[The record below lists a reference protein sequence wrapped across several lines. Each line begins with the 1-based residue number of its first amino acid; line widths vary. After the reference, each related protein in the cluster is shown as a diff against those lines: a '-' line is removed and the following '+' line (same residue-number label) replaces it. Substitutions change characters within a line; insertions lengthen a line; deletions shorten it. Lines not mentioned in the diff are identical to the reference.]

1 MKQLK
6 LVSYLFYLIFIVSFL
21 LSFSSI
27 DNRQN
32 FIKCF
37 TDVRTESKIISIW
50 VYMYIICVIIIPII
64 NFIYIEF
71 KNRHKN
77 LSNSYYI
84 LIYLF
89 SHFSNIF
96 VMLMI
101 GISPFYGYH
110 DSFLDFSFVHLTQ
123 PLYIINNI
131 LSVISFIFIVLSVVL
146 KCSSKKLNIISSETT
161 INLLIILNIYNIITL
176 LNPFILYTNF
186 LFILM

>member
-64 NFIYIEF
+64 NFIYIL
-71 KNRHKN
+71 N
-77 LSNSYYI
+77 LKI
-84 LIYLF
+84 DIKIYQ
-89 SHFSNIF
+89 I
-96 VMLMI
+96 
-101 GISPFYGYH
+101 
-110 DSFLDFSFVHLTQ
+110 
-123 PLYIINNI
+123 
-131 LSVISFIFIVLSVVL
+131 VI
-146 KCSSKKLNIISSETT
+146 T
-161 INLLIILNIYNIITL
+161 Y
-176 LNPFILYTNF
+176 
-186 LFILM
+186 